1 MEGMFSDLPSSRSVS
16 GSADFHKGGE
26 GGLFHGER
34 RDELNLF
41 QAEVFGILGAITARR

>member
-1 MEGMFSDLPSSRSVS
+1 MFSDLPSSRSVS
-16 GSADFHKGGE
+16 GGTDFHKGGE

-41 QAEVFGILGAITARR
+41 EAEVFGILGAIIARR